1 MAKAFKHIEK
11 YLQQEVAKS
20 LKNRIMIIVLLT
32 VTEQANYLSN
42 KVQTSYLSAK
52 WL

>member
-1 MAKAFKHIEK
+1 MTIHLNIQK

-20 LKNRIMIIVLLT
+20 FKNRIVIIVILT

-42 KVQTSYLSAK
+42 KVQTGYLSAK

>member
-1 MAKAFKHIEK
+1 MAKAFKHTDE
-11 YLQQEVAKS
+11 YLQREVAKS
-20 LKNRIMIIVLLT
+20 FKNKIVIT

-42 KVQTSYLSAK
+42 KVQTGYLSAK